1 MHTLQTFTY
10 CYTLRSFRILSDP
23 LRVAHCIVVT
33 CRRRRHC
40 IHRALRCL
48 GVVCTIET
56 DRNNRLETETK
67 QLEFTSKLLKHQHE
81 AQSFHI
87 ISHIKKDTRRVV
99 YTHGCRQNTEASLS
113 ITQHHSAFHK
123 GQVGVCTGTCREV
136 HTTLRCRFSY
146 VWWCLLML
154 LATKWNWDNSSGTA
168 PETTI
173 VASCCIMLHHVASC
187 YIMLHHVASCCI

>member
-81 AQSFHI
+81 AQTFHI

-113 ITQHHSAFHK
+113 ITQPFTKAKLAFALAP
-123 GQVGVCTGTCREV
+123 VGKSIPPCAAG
-136 HTTLRCRFSY
+136 F
-146 VWWCLLML
+146 LMFGD
-154 LATKWNWDNSSGTA
+154 AF
-168 PETTI
+168 
-173 VASCCIMLHHVASC
+173 
-187 YIMLHHVASCCI
+187 

>member
-87 ISHIKKDTRRVV
+87 ISHIKKTLVESFTLMDVGRIQK
-99 YTHGCRQNTEASLS
+99 HHSASLS
-113 ITQHHSAFHK
+113 ITQPFTKAKLEFALAPVGKSIPPCAAGFLMFGDAF
-123 GQVGVCTGTCREV
+123 
-136 HTTLRCRFSY
+136 
-146 VWWCLLML
+146 
-154 LATKWNWDNSSGTA
+154 
-168 PETTI
+168 
-173 VASCCIMLHHVASC
+173 
-187 YIMLHHVASCCI
+187 